1 MKNMWHELTMY
12 DGRIG
17 RLKYLGYHVLNW
29 VAVVVALLVCT
40 SIFQAV
46 AAVAPAVQVIGAV
59 TAVGIG
65 IAAVI
70 AYVYI
75 SVCVTVRRLHDM
87 DLSGWHYLWLV
98 GASAAGS
105 ALQTAY
111 PEIGLLFSIAVL
123 VGYGV
128 LCCVPGTTH
137 ANKYDTDLDTHHEDT
152 RNL

>member
-1 MKNMWHELTMY
+1 MKNMWHELTRY

-40 SIFQAV
+40 AIFQTV
-46 AAVAPAVQVIGAV
+46 SAVAPAVQAVGAV
-59 TAVGIG
+59 IAVCIG

-105 ALQTAY
+105 ALQPAY

-137 ANKYDTDLDTHHEDT
+137 ANKYDTDLDNPHEDT